1 MARTVI
7 CTPMS
12 IPPRFYNHPVLLYL
26 AYNTPTIHQLYFW
39 QFQIWGRH
47 RRSAAQHT
55 SACAYLTHSLSAK
68 VPFPVIKCTPCEM
81 QTSQLYHSM
90 KWQMSRNSNHYE
102 DREGLHPL
110 SEQYCFPS
118 RAYVTPNPLYH
129 PSSLSCNHSPDFLT
143 ADDFACCITRTS
155 YKWNHSFS
163 MNACF
168 HSPSRFVNTSIITSF
183 QTHIS
188 PGTPNYQNHGY
199 QAFFY
204 SQWNTAGP

>member
-1 MARTVI
+1 MARTVM

-12 IPPRFYNHPVLLYL
+12 IPPRFYNCPVLLHL

-110 SEQYCFPS
+110 SEQYCFLS
-118 RAYVTPNPLYH
+118 RPTSLQTRSTIPPHSLATTPLIFFNSRWLCPLY
-129 PSSLSCNHSPDFLT
+129 
-143 ADDFACCITRTS
+143 
-155 YKWNHSFS
+155 Y
-163 MNACF
+163 
-168 HSPSRFVNTSIITSF
+168 
-183 QTHIS
+183 
-188 PGTPNYQNHGY
+188 
-199 QAFFY
+199 
-204 SQWNTAGP
+204 